1 MRECA
6 VAEWA
11 AFGAYGDGRGR
22 RKQAGQRWL
31 PMNAESP
38 VHQANG
44 VGAGIGEQKGGK
56 LRAVQ
61 EEKGS
66 GSDKTV
72 FPRAVLPVGET
83 KGVMFQ
89 ACAALSAAKLHM
101 A

>member
-44 VGAGIGEQKGGK
+44 VGAGLGGSHV
-56 LRAVQ
+56 REVH
-61 EEKGS
+61 ERHIMEVNS
-66 GSDKTV
+66 V
-72 FPRAVLPVGET
+72 E
-83 KGVMFQ
+83 
-89 ACAALSAAKLHM
+89 
-101 A
+101 